1 MEFNTHICK
10 EYTKSKKHKGYK
22 KDNIIEVLVTEKI
35 KNILNGI
42 INIHHGRIIKLNKEK
57 EKRKRKRNYS
67 IKNKTIK
74 KKRKTKKK
82 IR

>member
-1 MEFNTHICK
+1 M
-10 EYTKSKKHKGYK
+10 KSKKHKGHK
-22 KDNIIEVLVTEKI
+22 KDNIIEVLVREKI

-57 EKRKRKRNYS
+57 EKRKRNYS

>member
-1 MEFNTHICK
+1 M
-10 EYTKSKKHKGYK
+10 KSKKHKGHK
-22 KDNIIEVLVTEKI
+22 KDNIIEVLVREKI

-57 EKRKRKRNYS
+57 KRKRNYS
-67 IKNKTIK
+67 IKNKKIK